1 MIIWLQKDFSCT
13 FTSSPGP
20 HGAQITG
27 LYFVDTSVTVRFLG
41 LNPTCECT
49 FCCLAFKFVKSFA
62 SLLTT
67 LSQQEFCVGGCQTL
81 WELLTGGRWGCVS
94 HENACGAMPNLS
106 QQSPTKKKKSLLF
119 SVGRLSSPT
128 PTNEMCCVLALQ
140 RHQDRHMAGKHKE
153 SSRFPET

>member
-1 MIIWLQKDFSCT
+1 MTNLITRMIIWLQKDFSCT

-27 LYFVDTSVTVRFLG
+27 LYFVDTSVTLRFLG

-81 WELLTGGRWGCVS
+81 WGLLTGGQWGCVS

-106 QQSPTKKKKSLLF
+106 QQSPTKKRE
-119 SVGRLSSPT
+119 SVILCGEAELTYTHKWNVQCISIAKT
-128 PTNEMCCVLALQ
+128 PGQT
-140 RHQDRHMAGKHKE
+140 HGW
-153 SSRFPET
+153 